1 MADARDETELTHAT
15 VCEGERSEAGLD
27 SGTAESLDLVVRSD
41 SKGVMLYVSESC
53 RRFGYEPEELVGR
66 TGVDFVHPD
75 DFPRFAANTARLFTP
90 TTPGERVNREF
101 RYRRKDGSW
110 AWLEGHPTILP
121 SFDGRLGDV
130 LNVFC
135 DVTERRE
142 MSDAL
147 RAQVRDA
154 RSR

>member
-1 MADARDETELTHAT
+1 MPDDRDDPELTRAA
-15 VCEGERSEAGLD
+15 VCEAERPGPAPE
-27 SGTAESLDLVVRSD
+27 SGSAESRDLVVRSD
-41 SKGVMLYVSESC
+41 SKGVMLYVSDSC
-53 RRFGYEPEELVGR
+53 RRFGYEPAELVGR

-75 DFPRFAANTARLFTP
+75 DFPRFAANTARLFGP
-90 TTPGERVNREF
+90 ATPGERVNREF

-147 RAQVRDA
+147 RAQVRDV